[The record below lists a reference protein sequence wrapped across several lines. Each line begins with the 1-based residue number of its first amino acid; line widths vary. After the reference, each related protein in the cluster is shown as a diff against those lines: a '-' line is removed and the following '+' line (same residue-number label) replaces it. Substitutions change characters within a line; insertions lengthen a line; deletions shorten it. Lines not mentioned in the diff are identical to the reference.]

1 MGKSRGI
8 KRNEEQLLLWS
19 DLSSTPPFKKKR
31 PATDTKNKRAALVR
45 IKNIRL
51 LVQLR
56 FNGDVGRLTQR
67 LSTSY
72 SKTLERIWWGQG
84 SQDPHEKLAR
94 RIEDV
99 CGLERNWLDVPHP
112 GPDSLAT
119 KITVLDERARCAL
132 TEIVVALLQP
142 CD

>member
-19 DLSSTPPFKKKR
+19 DLSSTPPVKKKR
-31 PATDTKNKRAALVR
+31 PTTDTINKRVTLVR

-67 LSTSY
+67 LSASH
-72 SKTLERIWWGQG
+72 SKTLEGIWWGQG
-84 SQDPHEKLAR
+84 SQDLHEKSAR
-94 RIEDV
+94 RIEAV
-99 CGLERNWLDVPHP
+99 CGLDKGWLDLPHP
-112 GPDSLAT
+112 DSDSLAT
-119 KITVLDERARCAL
+119 KISALDERGRRVL
-132 TEIVVALLQP
+132 DNLVNALLSFN
-142 CD
+142 

>member
-19 DLSSTPPFKKKR
+19 DLSSTPQVKKKR
-31 PATDTKNKRAALVR
+31 PRTDTIDKRVALVR

-67 LSTSY
+67 LSASQ
-72 SKTLERIWWGQG
+72 SKTVERIWWEQG
-84 SQDPHEKLAR
+84 SQDLHERSAR
-94 RIEDV
+94 RIEAV
-99 CGLERNWLDVPHP
+99 CGLDKGWLDLPHP
-112 GPDSLAT
+112 DADSLAT
-119 KITVLDERARCAL
+119 KMTVLDGKARRAL
-132 TEIVVALLQP
+132 TEIVDALLHP
-142 CD
+142 S

>member
-1 MGKSRGI
+1 MGTSRGI

-31 PATDTKNKRAALVR
+31 PTTDTVSKRVTRVR

-67 LSTSY
+67 LSASQ
-72 SKTLERIWWGQG
+72 SKTVERIWWEQG
-84 SQDPHEKLAR
+84 SQDLHEKSAR
-94 RIEDV
+94 RIEAV
-99 CGLERNWLDVPHP
+99 CGLDKGWLDLSHP
-112 GPDSLAT
+112 DADSLAT
-119 KITVLDERARCAL
+119 KMTVLDGKARRAL
-132 TEIVVALLQP
+132 TEIVDALLHP
-142 CD
+142 S

>member
-67 LSTSY
+67 LSASY
-72 SKTLERIWWGQG
+72 SKTVEEIWWGQG
-84 SQDPHEKLAR
+84 SQDLHEKLAR
-94 RIEDV
+94 RVEAV
-99 CGLERNWLDVPHP
+99 CGLEKDWLDLPHAD
-112 GPDSLAT
+112 PDSLAT
-119 KITVLDERARCAL
+119 KMTLLDRRAKRAL
-132 TEIVVALLQP
+132 TEIVERLLRP
-142 CD
+142 S

>member
-1 MGKSRGI
+1 MGTSRGI

-19 DLSSTPPFKKKR
+19 DLSSTRPFKKKR

-67 LSTSY
+67 LSVSQ
-72 SKTLERIWWGQG
+72 SKTVERIWWEQG
-84 SQDPHEKLAR
+84 SQDLHERSAR
-94 RIEDV
+94 RIEAV
-99 CGLERNWLDVPHP
+99 CGLDKGWLDLPHP
-112 GPDSLAT
+112 DADSLAT
-119 KITVLDERARCAL
+119 KMTVLDGKARRAL
-132 TEIVVALLQP
+132 TEIVDALLHP
-142 CD
+142 S